1 MKSAARAIT
10 EPAPASEAPAVIE
23 LPPPRRRGVRRKAV
37 DPRIARIEL
46 RTTPARKAAIEA
58 DAKMS
63 GMTTTRY
70 LLSHLPGA
78 SEPVPLVALAD
89 PVILTRM
96 LAQIGRL
103 CSNVNQL
110 ARDRNT
116 TGQDP
121 HLAELEAIRAEA
133 MDIRA
138 ALLQALG
145 L

>member
-10 EPAPASEAPAVIE
+10 EPAPAREAPAVIQ
-23 LPPPRRRGVRRKAV
+23 LPGRRRGGVRRKAV

-58 DAKMS
+58 DARAS

-89 PVILTRM
+89 PVILTRI
-96 LAQIGRL
+96 LGLIGNL

-116 TGQDP
+116 TGEDP
-121 HLAELEAIRAEA
+121 VLEKLEDIYAEA

-138 ALLQALG
+138 ALLRALG

>member
-1 MKSAARAIT
+1 
-10 EPAPASEAPAVIE
+10 
-23 LPPPRRRGVRRKAV
+23 
-37 DPRIARIEL
+37 
-46 RTTPARKAAIEA
+46 
-58 DAKMS
+58 
-63 GMTTTRY
+63 MTVTRY

-96 LAQIGRL
+96 LGLIGNL

-116 TGQDP
+116 TGEDP
-121 HLAELEAIRAEA
+121 ALEKLEDIYAEA

-138 ALLQALG
+138 ALLRALG